1 MRDAS
6 ICVWLLFCRVSP
18 RTASIPGGI
27 KERADQPS
35 AAVQEDKH
43 WGGLRRRKLNTEGK
57 VSVITE
63 LKAFMTP

>member
-18 RTASIPGGI
+18 RTVSIPGGI

-35 AAVQEDKH
+35 AAVQEDKD
-43 WGGLRRRKLNTEGK
+43 WGGLRRGELNTQGK
-57 VSVITE
+57 VTVITE
-63 LKAFMTP
+63 LNAVMRP